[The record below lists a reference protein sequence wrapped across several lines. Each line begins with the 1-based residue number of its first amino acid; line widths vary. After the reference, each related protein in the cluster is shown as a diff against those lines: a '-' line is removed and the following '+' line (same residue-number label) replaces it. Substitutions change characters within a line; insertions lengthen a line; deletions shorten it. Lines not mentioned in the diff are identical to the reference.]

1 MFGHFA
7 QARATLTPVAV
18 WILRRRIHYVHM
30 VFGLNSAAKKAR
42 AEALVDTKLD
52 SSQAIEPKLLAKSA
66 TKLKMDGSPTP
77 TTITDESGNLF
88 ATSKTKR
95 KGMMK
100 NALWCLTD
108 ETGAAACVG
117 AASIRMTSLT
127 CQVSK
132 GDAAFSTIKVSK
144 GLMSA
149 SATYTVD
156 GTEVY
161 KATKFSTLYF
171 FMTVTT
177 PDGALVARVS
187 QPGMDARKIDIE
199 VGAGVDILAVIM
211 LTNAISNLSGA
222 GAGGLAGA
230 GVY

>member
-1 MFGHFA
+1 M
-7 QARATLTPVAV
+7 R
-18 WILRRRIHYVHM
+18 
-30 VFGLNSAAKKAR
+30 K
-42 AEALVDTKLD
+42 
-52 SSQAIEPKLLAKSA
+52 A

-161 KATKFSTLYF
+161 KATKFSST
-171 FMTVTT
+171 
-177 PDGALVARVS
+177 S
-187 QPGMDARKIDIE
+187 
-199 VGAGVDILAVIM
+199 
-211 LTNAISNLSGA
+211 S
-222 GAGGLAGA
+222 
-230 GVY
+230 